1 MDVKYGINIWTVSY
15 GTGERKIVGCSENGN
30 MLSASRKSGEFLA
43 YDV

>member
-1 MDVKYGINIWTVSY
+1 MAQVK
-15 GTGERKIVGCSENGN
+15 EKIVGRSENGY